1 MGPNK
6 TYPHCWRHIFFLGL
20 QFYPRQ
26 IRHSTVC
33 ISRKIQNSHKQFSDH
48 MKLNKT
54 EGQSMDAPIPLRG
67 NKIMMGGRG
76 REGPGRR
83 GKRREKGRAGSGMGR
98 DRREVQRA
106 R

>member
-1 MGPNK
+1 
-6 TYPHCWRHIFFLGL
+6 
-20 QFYPRQ
+20 
-26 IRHSTVC
+26 
-33 ISRKIQNSHKQFSDH
+33 
-48 MKLNKT
+48 
-54 EGQSMDAPIPLRG
+54 MDAPIPLRG